1 MRKRLH
7 ADRAVLLWKVLFG
20 DRFPILPVYSSY
32 VLSERPGES
41 GINHDEWQMSLL
53 LFQQQ
58 QQLQQQKKST
68 DAASLQKNISRNLR

>member
-58 QQLQQQKKST
+58 HLQEQKKSI